1 MLDVV
6 VDLDRV
12 VYLRTLYYSWT
23 AISRLLCVSRRTLFD
38 LTTGNPN
45 YNDPHRSLTDDE
57 LESVLHGYGSNSLYR
72 GEVMVAGFLRSNGF
86 LVPRSQLRATLHR
99 IDIDG
104 IAIRSRRYIKRRE
117 YSVFGPHH
125 LWHIDGN
132 HKLDKY
138 GIVIFGGIDGFSR
151 AITFLKATCN
161 NRATTML
168 PIFKKAIEEFQV
180 PSRVRADGGGENVL
194 IAKLMMVVEKM
205 FFVVHIEVLS
215 LLDNQ
220 STILELNDYGVMLL
234 DTS

>member
-72 GEVMVAGFLRSNGF
+72 GEVMVAGFIRSNGF

-99 IDIDG
+99 IDIDC
-104 IAIRSRRYIKRRE
+104 IAIRSRRYKKERVFSLWTSS
-117 YSVFGPHH
+117 SVAH
-125 LWHIDGN
+125 
-132 HKLDKY
+132 
-138 GIVIFGGIDGFSR
+138 
-151 AITFLKATCN
+151 
-161 NRATTML
+161 
-168 PIFKKAIEEFQV
+168 
-180 PSRVRADGGGENVL
+180 
-194 IAKLMMVVEKM
+194 
-205 FFVVHIEVLS
+205 
-215 LLDNQ
+215 
-220 STILELNDYGVMLL
+220 
-234 DTS
+234 